1 MECRVQTYSV
11 FVMDFLVVDAENEED
26 AAAQANEWFKEL
38 ILNDEVSFDVVEGDE
53 TEKADGD
60 AGAE

>member
-1 MECRVQTYSV
+1 MQVYSV
-11 FVMDFLVVDAENEED
+11 FVMDFVVVEAENEED

-53 TEKADGD
+53 TENAEHSEADD
-60 AGAE
+60 

>member
-1 MECRVQTYSV
+1 MQVYSV
-11 FVMDFLVVDAENEED
+11 FVMDFVVVEAENEED

-53 TEKADGD
+53 SENADGD
-60 AGAE
+60 AGAD

>member
-1 MECRVQTYSV
+1 VQVYSV
-11 FVMDFLVVDAENEED
+11 FVMDFVVVEAENEED

-53 TEKADGD
+53 SENAYGD
-60 AGAE
+60 AGAD

>member
-53 TEKADGD
+53 SGKG
-60 AGAE
+60 